1 MARQAATS
9 GPVGVSREAERILRD
24 VELTILRIESR
35 RPLDAFANAACTGHA
50 NDHWMPEMATAA
62 GASFPGLRLQRAGVD
77 DVTALVMRGSA
88 DVGITNVLPS
98 HPRFRLARV
107 FADTLIVCAHP
118 SLAGRLPADVGWRE
132 LADHAPLVWEQSDLT
147 PTITAGLTAQRL
159 DPGRLLDPKLRLAAT
174 MAVLS
179 LLRAGRHLAVL
190 PERAASAHLEA
201 GRVARIGSLAIAL
214 PYWLFALRERDMDVL
229 AAGIARFVG

>member
-35 RPLDAFANAACTGHA
+35 RPLDAFAIVAGTGHA
-50 NDHWMPEMATAA
+50 NDHWMTAAA
-62 GASFPGLRLQRAGVD
+62 GAGFPGLRLQRAGVD

-132 LADHAPLVWEQSDLT
+132 LADHASLVWEQSDLT

-159 DPGRLLDPKLRLAAT
+159 DPGRLLDPKLRLAST

-214 PYWLFALRERDMDVL
+214 PYRLFALRERDMDAL